1 MGLLETL
8 LICVALWVVILFGI
22 TLISIIR
29 DDTINLKTLLDFIK
43 SSLERR
49 KEKHKNKK
57 TANKPKKFSFS
68 EFTKDIF
75 SDLRPSEK
83 KFALESSTKEEWL
96 ADKTLV
102 SQELQRTSS
111 ANKRIINNISIKS
124 NGKTTKIDFVLINE
138 YGIFVVNIQNCIGFV
153 TGNREDQKWEQRVG
167 SARYHI
173 PNSVIQNKSEI
184 EALKDFLSVGHLPRY
199 KFFSVVV
206 FIQNNA
212 NDLCIENVVNF
223 CDLRNY
229 INSFNIKTLTVHEI
243 DSVYKQLGGKEP
255 PKPQTRPKPQEEP
268 RPQTRPKPQEEPKP
282 QAQPEPQMYPIPRKS
297 SAPQTP
303 TFEPGIKGELGEY
316 LVASRLRETKSS
328 VKKIINNIVIK
339 TSDGRTSQ
347 IDHILINEFGIFV
360 VETKNYSGNIYGGLT
375 HQNWLQYIGDR
386 KESFYNPV
394 MQNETHI
401 KRLREV
407 LCIEHLYQYKIYSIV
422 VFVQNNANK
431 IDIANVINLSDLIP
445 YVNSFN
451 VKTMTTNEIE
461 SIYHQ
466 LLTIKNQNYIHH
478 L

>member
-1 MGLLETL
+1 MGLFDTFI
-8 LICVALWVVILFGI
+8 ICVVLWIPTLISIV
-22 TLISIIR
+22 LISIIR
-29 DDTINLKTLLDFIK
+29 NKEIDLQTLLNFIKTSKKRKNDKAKKTSNKPLKTD
-43 SSLERR
+43 
-49 KEKHKNKK
+49 
-57 TANKPKKFSFS
+57 KFSFS
-68 EFTKDIF
+68 KTTKKIF
-75 SDLRPSEK
+75 ADSRP
-83 KFALESSTKEEWL
+83 LERKPAVESPTKEEWL

-124 NGKTTKIDFVLINE
+124 NGKTTKVDFVLINE
-138 YGIFVVNIQNCIGFV
+138 YGIFVVNVQNRIGFV
-153 TGNREDQKWEQRVG
+153 TGKREDEEWEQRVG

-173 PNSVIQNKSEI
+173 PNFIIQNKFKI
-184 EALKDFLSVGHLPRY
+184 EALKDFLSVEHLPRY

-212 NDLCIENVVNF
+212 NDLSIENVVNF

-255 PKPQTRPKPQEEP
+255 PKPQTQ
-268 RPQTRPKPQEEPKP
+268 PKP
-282 QAQPEPQMYPIPRKS
+282 QAQPKPQEQAEPQMYTIPRKS
-297 SAPQTP
+297 SVPQTP
-303 TFEPGIKGELGEY
+303 MFEPGAKGEMGEY
-316 LVASRLRETKSS
+316 LVASRLRETRSEA
-328 VKKIINNIVIK
+328 KKIINNIVIK

-360 VETKNYSGNIYGGLT
+360 VETKNYSGNVYGGLT
-375 HQNWLQYIGDR
+375 HQNWLQYVGNR

-445 YVNSFN
+445 YINSFN

-466 LLTIKNQNYIHH
+466 LLTIKNQNYVHH

>member
-1 MGLLETL
+1 MGLFDTFI
-8 LICVALWVVILFGI
+8 ICVVLWIPTLISIV
-22 TLISIIR
+22 LISIIR
-29 DDTINLKTLLDFIK
+29 NKEIDLQTLLNFIK
-43 SSLERR
+43 TSKKR
-49 KEKHKNKK
+49 KNDKAKK
-57 TANKPKKFSFS
+57 TSDKPHKTDKFSFS
-68 EFTKDIF
+68 KTTKKIF
-75 SDLRPSEK
+75 ADSRPSERK
-83 KFALESSTKEEWL
+83 PAVESPTKEEWL
-96 ADKTLV
+96 ADKILV

-111 ANKRIINNISIKS
+111 ANKKIINNISIKS
-124 NGKTTKIDFVLINE
+124 NGKTTKVDFVLINE
-138 YGIFVVNIQNCIGFV
+138 YGIFVVNVQNRIGFV
-153 TGNREDQKWEQRVG
+153 TGKREDEEWEQRVG

-173 PNSVIQNKSEI
+173 PNFIIQNKFKI
-184 EALKDFLSVGHLPRY
+184 EALKDFLSVEHLPRY

-212 NDLCIENVVNF
+212 NDLSIENVVNF

-255 PKPQTRPKPQEEP
+255 PKPQTQPKHQEQPRPQAQPKPQE
-268 RPQTRPKPQEEPKP
+268 
-282 QAQPEPQMYPIPRKS
+282 QAEPQMYPIPRKS
-297 SAPQTP
+297 SVPQTP

-328 VKKIINNIVIK
+328 SKKIINNIVIK
-339 TSDGRTSQ
+339 TPDGRTSQ
-347 IDHILINEFGIFV
+347 IDHILINEYGIFV
-360 VETKNYSGNIYGGLT
+360 VETKNYGGNVYGGLT
-375 HQNWLQYIGDR
+375 RQNWLQYIGDK

-445 YVNSFN
+445 YINSFN

-466 LLTIKNQNYIHH
+466 LLTIKNQNYVHH